1 MLLPDITSYI
11 DANYFPEQREEV
23 LSLVASAVLH
33 DGSAASPRCQRAAL
47 IGADGSLTMLRQL
60 IEHLRVDYR
69 DVILAGEYEQTASG
83 PKRIRDLNQPLR
95 QVQAVCRR

>member
-1 MLLPDITSYI
+1 
-11 DANYFPEQREEV
+11 
-23 LSLVASAVLH
+23 
-33 DGSAASPRCQRAAL
+33 
-47 IGADGSLTMLRQL
+47 MLRQL

-83 PKRIRDLNQPLR
+83 PKRIRGLNQPLR